1 MRICLTGASGYIG
14 SVLGP
19 YLIERGHSVVAFDTG
34 YYSSPLLF
42 TEPAARPAVRRLDIR
57 HITAADL
64 DGCDAVIH
72 LAGLSN
78 DPLGQIDP
86 ALTRAINLQGSLRV
100 AREAREAGVPR
111 YLDFSSCSVYG
122 AGSDQPRNE
131 DSPVGPLTEYA
142 RCKVATEEAVRQL
155 ATESFSPVFM
165 RNSTVFGVSPRMRFD
180 LVLNNLAG
188 LAFTRRLIALVSD
201 GSPWRPLIHVL
212 DLCRAAVMLL
222 EAPRELVHCEV
233 YNVGDDEMN
242 WQVRDI
248 AAAVSRAFPGCSLT
262 VGSSGGDNRSYRVDF
277 KKIRE
282 RFGFRAEW
290 DLARGAAELSK
301 CFEEVNLTEAT
312 FQAPPFIRIRRIV
325 ELMESGRV
333 DKQLFWTSS
342 AIAQETACQLR
353 A

>member
-19 YLIERGHSVVAFDTG
+19 YLIARGHSVVAFDAG
-34 YYSSPLLF
+34 YYNSPLLF

-57 HITAADL
+57 HITAVEL

-78 DPLGQIDP
+78 DPLGQLDL
-86 ALTRAINLQGSLRV
+86 ALTRAINLEGSVHVARQ
-100 AREAREAGVPR
+100 AREAAVSRF
-111 YLDFSSCSVYG
+111 LDFSSCSVYG
-122 AGSDQPRNE
+122 AGSDRPRDEN
-131 DSPVGPLTEYA
+131 SPVGPLTEYA
-142 RCKVATEEAVRQL
+142 RCKVATEEAVRRL
-155 ATESFSPVFM
+155 ATDSFSPVFM

-188 LAFTRRLIALVSD
+188 LAFTQRVIALVSD

-212 DLCRAAVMLL
+212 DLCRAAVMML

-248 AAAVSRAFPGCSLT
+248 ANAVSRAFPGCTLT
-262 VGSSGGDNRSYRVDF
+262 LGSSEGDNRSYRVDF

-282 RFGFRAEW
+282 RLGFRAEW
-290 DLARGAAELSK
+290 DLGRGTAELKS
-301 CFEEVNLTEAT
+301 CFEEINLTEAT
-312 FQAPPFIRIRRIV
+312 FRSAPFVRIKRIV

-333 DKQLFWTSS
+333 DRQLYWTS
-342 AIAQETACQLR
+342 AGIAEEAACQVR